1 MNLPWL
7 AVGSGEHM
15 PVRDEHP
22 ATLVLEEEA
31 KEGPLLNQNLG
42 KTNLLQISLGIGI
55 GLLQFL
61 CSNWMLI

>member
-1 MNLPWL
+1 MNVPWL

-22 ATLVLEEEA
+22 TTLVLEEEA

-42 KTNLLQISLGIGI
+42 KTN
-55 GLLQFL
+55 
-61 CSNWMLI
+61 